1 MMDVQDGIGK
11 LVNGLG
17 RVRECGRAD
26 KERVWEFSF
35 AKLFCIMKS
44 AGAKKQFRK
53 LVSGKRISLVQ

>member
-26 KERVWEFSF
+26 KERGGSSPLLNCFV
-35 AKLFCIMKS
+35 
-44 AGAKKQFRK
+44 
-53 LVSGKRISLVQ
+53 